1 MTCIIFVCVVIHV
14 LQSDHDYTYFDYTYN
29 DYTNIIKGIPEMD
42 VMCMLHRSN
51 SNTEVI
57 VTIH

>member
-14 LQSDHDYTYFDYTYN
+14 LQSDHDYTYFDYT
-29 DYTNIIKGIPEMD
+29 NIIKGIPEMD
-42 VMCMLHRSN
+42 VKCMLHRSN